1 MQARKRMMSLLKEAV
16 LKKRALGEE
25 FGEFFKI
32 ICGEGRRKSKD
43 ERVINESLRITTTVP
58 LVLKKPDNDIQ
69 VVNEGR
75 DQAIYAYVSIWDGP
89 GRPTKELGVE
99 LDDPDLRIDT
109 EDHFYRPKDH
119 DKHLG
124 LESRQMK

>member
-43 ERVINESLRITTTVP
+43 ERVEDAINY
-58 LVLKKPDNDIQ
+58 
-69 VVNEGR
+69 
-75 DQAIYAYVSIWDGP
+75 IYTFFSSDC
-89 GRPTKELGVE
+89 
-99 LDDPDLRIDT
+99 
-109 EDHFYRPKDH
+109 
-119 DKHLG
+119 
-124 LESRQMK
+124 